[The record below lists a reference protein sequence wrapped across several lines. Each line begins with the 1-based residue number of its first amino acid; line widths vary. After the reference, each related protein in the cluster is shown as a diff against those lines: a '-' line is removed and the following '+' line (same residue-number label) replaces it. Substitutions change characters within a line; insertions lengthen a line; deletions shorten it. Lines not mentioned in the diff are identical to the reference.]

1 MALIWNEI
9 EGLHWHWKLLCQW
22 RYHFAYANAKTAR
35 WLSHPKLALKTSIAK
50 ARIAVLFLLK
60 SAEQNNVHYTYMC
73 TMSIF
78 VILRHNLRTFPTNHL
93 TFFEISIFSSS
104 QNFAMQSINHGKYG
118 KQDVITD
125 GIKLE
130 PDTTYIGKQI

>member
-1 MALIWNEI
+1 
-9 EGLHWHWKLLCQW
+9 
-22 RYHFAYANAKTAR
+22 
-35 WLSHPKLALKTSIAK
+35 
-50 ARIAVLFLLK
+50 
-60 SAEQNNVHYTYMC
+60 
-73 TMSIF
+73 MSIF